1 MRHEAAAYFTTYTVP
16 ILLHTIR
23 SVNAPA
29 TKVVVVGSVPELGAW
44 YSTISF
50 SLLLALYLSPSFA
63 RSLSLSCSLS
73 LVFSLSPRSLARS
86 VYLSRLYIYFFI
98 ISFF

>member
-1 MRHEAAAYFTTYTVP
+1 MRHEAAAYFTTDTVP

-44 YSTISF
+44 YSTLSF
-50 SLLLALYLSPSFA
+50 SLLLALYLSPSLA
-63 RSLSLSCSLS
+63 RSLSFSLS
-73 LVFSLSPRSLARS
+73 LVFSLSPLSLARS